1 MMEKNVGNLD
11 KYIRIAVGLALLSFI
26 FIWDS
31 PAKWFGLIGLV
42 PILTAYI
49 NFCPLYS
56 VLKINTLD
64 KKHK

>member
-31 PAKWFGLIGLV
+31 SAKWFGLIGLV

-49 NFCPLYS
+49 NFCPLYT